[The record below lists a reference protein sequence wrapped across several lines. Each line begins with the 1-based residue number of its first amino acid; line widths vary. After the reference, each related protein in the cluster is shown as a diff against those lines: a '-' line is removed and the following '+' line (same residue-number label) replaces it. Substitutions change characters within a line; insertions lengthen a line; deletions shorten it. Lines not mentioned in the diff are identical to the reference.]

1 VNYLPFL
8 PRARGMIVIL
18 LAIAFGL
25 PMVGKAQNYN
35 SNGAN
40 PWQGRL
46 RGDDQQRFDSYYKKW
61 IENKQKKDKSEIA
74 SMEVRMLDLYSKNGI
89 PSDVP
94 YDYVASPNVALPPMG
109 YENRGRLSGD
119 DQKKFDSYYQRWL
132 EYRRKKDRDQIASM
146 EGRMLDVYSHN
157 NISLST
163 PYEMV
168 ASPNVVPSVGYNQGT
183 NPGYN
188 PGNPGYGGDLRILQA
203 FYGVAGRQTDVAG
216 RLQGMVNRGSLNA
229 RVDNNTFGTDPAPG
243 AQKQLYV
250 VYSYQGQQRSVT
262 VNEGSELRLPSWD
275 SGSGSSPGYGNGD
288 LRIMQAFYGVPG
300 RQVDVSGRLQSLATN
315 NGISVRVNNDSMV
328 SDPAPGTAKQLYVV
342 YSYRG
347 EQRTVTVSENNEL
360 RIP

>member
-1 VNYLPFL
+1 
-8 PRARGMIVIL
+8 MIVIL

-74 SMEVRMLDLYSKNGI
+74 SMEVRMLDVYSKNGI

-262 VNEGSELRLPSWD
+262 VNDPD
-275 SGSGSSPGYGNGD
+275 SLGAAS
-288 LRIMQAFYGVPG
+288 R
-300 RQVDVSGRLQSLATN
+300 
-315 NGISVRVNNDSMV
+315 
-328 SDPAPGTAKQLYVV
+328 
-342 YSYRG
+342 
-347 EQRTVTVSENNEL
+347 
-360 RIP
+360 